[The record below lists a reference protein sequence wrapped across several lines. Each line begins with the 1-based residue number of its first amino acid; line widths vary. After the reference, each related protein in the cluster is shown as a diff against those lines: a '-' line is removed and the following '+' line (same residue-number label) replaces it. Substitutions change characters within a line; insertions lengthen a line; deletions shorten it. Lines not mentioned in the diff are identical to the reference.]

1 MVWLDA
7 KGQPTRYTWRE
18 QVESR
23 LVDPDDDPP
32 FFRRLFLERR
42 PALVV
47 PLAHRLLVAL
57 RRKLQSELSCFVSQR
72 RVARALAILTLEGR
86 AAHDVG

>member
-1 MVWLDA
+1 VWLDA
-7 KGQPTRYTWRE
+7 KGQLLRFTWRE

-23 LVDPDDDPP
+23 LVDPDDGPP
-32 FFRRLFLERR
+32 FFRRLLLERR

-47 PLAHRLLVAL
+47 PLAHRLLVAM

-72 RVARALAILTLEGR
+72 RVARALAILALEVL
-86 AAHDVG
+86 AAPGVG